1 MQKAAFCFSGIRQ
14 ISLNIVSRKKNRR
27 MRTTQIIITAIAL
40 IIAGV
45 HLKWP
50 GLKID
55 SITLTLLLVAIVPWL
70 SQIFKSLELPGGWK
84 IEFHDLQKA
93 KKRADE
99 AGLLSG
105 KVQLAS
111 PYSFQLVADEDP
123 NLALAGLRIEIE
135 KRLNQIADSYQIDS
149 GRSSA
154 GRLLRIL
161 GKQDLLS
168 HQEQSVLADMMGLLN
183 GAVHG
188 AKIDSRAADWAM
200 DVGPRLLASLDE
212 KIKQG

>member
-1 MQKAAFCFSGIRQ
+1 
-14 ISLNIVSRKKNRR
+14 
-27 MRTTQIIITAIAL
+27 MRITQIIITIVAL
-40 IIAGV
+40 IITGV

-50 GLKID
+50 ALKID
-55 SITLTLLLVAIVPWL
+55 SITLTLLLVAVVPWL

-105 KVQLAS
+105 KVQSAS
-111 PYSFQLVADEDP
+111 LYSFQLVANEDP

-135 KRLNQIADSYQIDS
+135 KRLNQIAESYQIDS
-149 GRSSA
+149 DRSSA

-161 GKQDLLS
+161 GQQDLLS
-168 HQEQSVLADMMGLLN
+168 NQEQSVLADMMGLLN

-188 AKIDSRAADWAM
+188 AKIDSRGADWAM

>member
-1 MQKAAFCFSGIRQ
+1 M
-14 ISLNIVSRKKNRR
+14 RK
-27 MRTTQIIITAIAL
+27 TQITITVVALL
-40 IIAGV
+40 IIGI

-50 GLKID
+50 ELKID
-55 SITLTLLLVAIVPWL
+55 SITLTLLLIAVVPWL

-84 IEFHDLQKA
+84 IEFRDLQNA

-105 KVQLAS
+105 KVKS
-111 PYSFQLVADEDP
+111 GTSYSFQLVADDDP

-135 KRLNQIADSYQIDS
+135 KRLNQIAESYQMDV
-149 GRSSA
+149 GHSSA
-154 GRLLRIL
+154 GQLLRLLGQRNFISL
-161 GKQDLLS
+161 
-168 HQEQSVLADMMGLLN
+168 QEQSVLADMMGLLN

-188 AKIDSRAADWAM
+188 AKIDSRAVGWAM

-212 KIKQG
+212 KIKQR

>member
-1 MQKAAFCFSGIRQ
+1 
-14 ISLNIVSRKKNRR
+14 
-27 MRTTQIIITAIAL
+27 MRITQIVITLVALSIA
-40 IIAGV
+40 AV

-50 GLKID
+50 DLRID
-55 SITLTLLLVAIVPWL
+55 SITLTLLLVAVIPWFAQL
-70 SQIFKSLELPGGWK
+70 FKSLELPGGWK
-84 IEFHDLQKA
+84 IQFQELQKA

-105 KVQLAS
+105 KVRS
-111 PYSFQLVADEDP
+111 ETPYSFQLVVDEDP

-135 KRLNQIADSYQIDS
+135 KRLSQIAESYQVDS

-154 GRLLRIL
+154 GRLLRML
-161 GKQDLLS
+161 GQRDLLS
-168 HQEQSVLADMMGLLN
+168 LQEQSVLADMMGLLN

>member
-1 MQKAAFCFSGIRQ
+1 
-14 ISLNIVSRKKNRR
+14 
-27 MRTTQIIITAIAL
+27 MRTTQITITVAAL
-40 IIAGV
+40 IIAFV

-50 GLKID
+50 DLKID
-55 SITLTLLLVAIVPWL
+55 SITLTLLLVAVVPWL

-84 IEFHDLQKA
+84 VEFQDLQKA

-105 KVQLAS
+105 KVQSES
-111 PYSFQLVADEDP
+111 PYSFQLVVDDDP

-135 KRLNQIADSYQIDS
+135 KRLNQIAESYQMDT

-154 GRLLRIL
+154 GRLLRLL
-161 GKQDLLS
+161 GQRDLIS

-188 AKIDSRAADWAM
+188 AKIDNRAADWAM

>member
-1 MQKAAFCFSGIRQ
+1 M
-14 ISLNIVSRKKNRR
+14 RK
-27 MRTTQIIITAIAL
+27 TQITISAVAL
-40 IIAGV
+40 IIVVV

-50 GLKID
+50 DLKID
-55 SITLTLLLVAIVPWL
+55 SITLTLLLVAVIPWL
-70 SQIFKSLELPGGWK
+70 SQIFRSLEFPGGWK
-84 IEFHDLQKA
+84 IEFQDLQKA
-93 KKRADE
+93 KKRADD

-105 KVQLAS
+105 RVETKS
-111 PYSFQLVADEDP
+111 PYSFQLVADDDP

-135 KRLNQIADSYQIDS
+135 KRLNQIAESYQMDA

-154 GRLLRIL
+154 GRLLRLL
-161 GKQDLLS
+161 GQRDLLS
-168 HQEQSVLADMMGLLN
+168 QQEQSVLADMMGLLN

-188 AKIDSRAADWAM
+188 ARIDSRAADWAM